1 MNTPAYRME
10 QPFRLVMQTGPTP
23 GEVFM
28 LSELEVTIGRESSNA
43 ITIIDPEI
51 SRQHARLIQQGG
63 SYLFID
69 LGSTNGSYIN
79 GQRLIGPHL
88 LKPGERITLGENV
101 TLVFEV
107 LQAPSQVDP
116 DATLLTPTDTQPGTP
131 ARVRQVSGAPQPG
144 IPGGQQVRNL
154 PPAPPPI
161 YAESS
166 QQPVE
171 AYPSTPE
178 EEPRRGIDVRWL
190 AAGCGCL
197 SIVSCAALAGFFF
210 WVDAGGVAR
219 WCQFFGFIFPAC
231 P

>member
-1 MNTPAYRME
+1 MNTPAY
-10 QPFRLVMQTGPTP
+10 QTDQQFRLTMQTGPNP
-23 GEVFM
+23 GEVFV
-28 LSELEVTIGRESSNA
+28 LSGAEITIGRDSNNTIA
-43 ITIIDPEI
+43 INDPEI
-51 SRQHARLIQQGG
+51 SRRHAQLSLQG
-63 SYLFID
+63 SSFLFQD
-69 LGSTNGSYIN
+69 LGSTNGSFVN
-79 GQRLIGPHL
+79 GKRLMGPHL
-88 LKPGERITLGENV
+88 LRPGETITLGEGI

-107 LQAPSQVDP
+107 IQVPRQFDP
-116 DATLLTPTDTQPGTP
+116 DATLITPGDTQPGYP
-131 ARVRQVSGAPQPG
+131 AREAQISEAPRQPAASTPQA
-144 IPGGQQVRNL
+144 RSL

-178 EEPRRGIDVRWL
+178 EEPRKGIDVRWI